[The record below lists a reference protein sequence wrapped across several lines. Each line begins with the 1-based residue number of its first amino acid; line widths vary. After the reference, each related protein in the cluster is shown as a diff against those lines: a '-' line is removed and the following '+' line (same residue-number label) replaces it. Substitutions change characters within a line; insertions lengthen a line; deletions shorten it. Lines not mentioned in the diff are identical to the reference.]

1 MSSPVGRHR
10 APRQAT
16 LRRPAVAATATL
28 SALAVSA
35 AGYASATDLE
45 PASAAGSMSGVDG
58 LSSAPKAQAYQSF
71 DRSSVL
77 ASKQSA
83 SRSRSAVTARD
94 KSLLAKRIADS
105 KRLQA
110 SANQASV
117 SALRSM
123 VSSRTSQAQDMVAAK
138 VDPPKP
144 KVVEKVERVVKRI
157 RYGDPRDI
165 ARSMLS
171 SYGWSSSQFSCLDSL
186 WTKESGWRTTADNPS
201 SSAYGIPQ
209 ALPGSRMASAGDD
222 WRTNPATQIEWGLGY
237 IKERYGTPCA
247 AWGHS
252 KDVNWY

>member
-144 KVVEKVERVVKRI
+144 KVVE
-157 RYGDPRDI
+157 
-165 ARSMLS
+165 LS
-171 SYGWSSSQFSCLDSL
+171 L
-186 WTKESGWRTTADNPS
+186 
-201 SSAYGIPQ
+201 IH
-209 ALPGSRMASAGDD
+209 
-222 WRTNPATQIEWGLGY
+222 I
-237 IKERYGTPCA
+237 
-247 AWGHS
+247 
-252 KDVNWY
+252 